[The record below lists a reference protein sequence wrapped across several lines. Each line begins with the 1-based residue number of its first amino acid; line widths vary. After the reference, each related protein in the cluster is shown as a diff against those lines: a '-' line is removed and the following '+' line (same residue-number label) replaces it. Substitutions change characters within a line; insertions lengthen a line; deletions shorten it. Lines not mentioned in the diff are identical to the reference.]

1 MWLSLY
7 FSYFAMLSIHD
18 NTQDIAN
25 NYVDDDDD
33 YTNHTAID
41 YAYVH

>member
-7 FSYFAMLSIHD
+7 LSYLVMLSIHD
-18 NTQDIAN
+18 NTHDIAN
-25 NYVDDDDD
+25 NYVDDDD

-41 YAYVH
+41 YDYVY

>member
-1 MWLSLY
+1 
-7 FSYFAMLSIHD
+7 MLSIHD
-18 NTQDIAN
+18 NTQDIAH

-41 YAYVH
+41 YDYVY